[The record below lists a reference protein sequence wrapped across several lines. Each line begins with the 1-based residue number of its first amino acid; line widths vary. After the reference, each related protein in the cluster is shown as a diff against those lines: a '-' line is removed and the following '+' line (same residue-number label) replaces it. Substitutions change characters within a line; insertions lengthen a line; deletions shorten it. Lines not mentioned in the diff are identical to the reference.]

1 MSIISK
7 LFGVGDA
14 AKVVPDAVTAVG
26 NAFDQLFTSDEER
39 QAGQIVLERL
49 RQAPH
54 ILQGEV
60 TKIEAQ
66 HRSVFVAGWRPFIG
80 WVCGSGLAFTFVI
93 NPVIQW
99 STGQAGPAMPTEAMT
114 SMVVTLLGLGGLRTY
129 EKLQGKTK

>member
-1 MSIISK
+1 MSLLSK

-14 AKVVPDAVTAVG
+14 AKAVPDAVTAVG

-39 QAGQIVLERL
+39 QAGKVVLERL